1 MRMAGERYHKP
12 WTSSWGRRAR
22 LWAAAAL
29 VAVQAVLA
37 AGAHQ
42 VAYGAP
48 AGSVVLTTDFPGVA
62 VKPGETKTLSL
73 TLYNYTD
80 TGRTVDLAV
89 VRVPAGWEAILKA
102 RGMRVHQAYVGPKE
116 ESRPGST
123 FLDLEVRV
131 PKDARPGDY
140 PILLTAGGSQ
150 LPLSLR
156 VSREAGEQAV
166 ELTTQYPELR
176 GPAGAQFQF
185 PVDLTNRTG
194 EDQTFQL
201 SVQGPQGW
209 KVELTP
215 RFEDRQVASIGVRNG
230 ATQSL
235 EVKVTTPERIAAG
248 TYPVVVKASSPAG
261 EATLNLNTVVVGTYE
276 LRLTT
281 PTGRLNAQGVAGRDS
296 PLKLVVENTGTAEL
310 HNITFSSDVPVN
322 WTVKFD
328 PQRIDVLEPGKTR
341 EVTATLRPDSR
352 AIAGDYAM
360 TLRAQAAEASTSSTF
375 RVAVQTP
382 TLWGWVGVGIVALV
396 LAGLFGTFRVYG
408 RR

>member
-1 MRMAGERYHKP
+1 MNAAAVFMRRRRTPEV
-12 WTSSWGRRAR
+12 RAR
-22 LWAAAAL
+22 CAAAAL
-29 VAVQAVLA
+29 AAALLALGLVLTPAAQA
-37 AGAHQ
+37 Q
-42 VAYGAP
+42 P
-48 AGSVVLTTDFPGVA
+48 SVVLTTDFPGIA
-62 VKPGETKTLSL
+62 VKPGEVKTLSL

-80 TGRTVDLAV
+80 AGRTVDLSV
-89 VRVPAGWEAILKA
+89 VRVPSGWEAVLKA
-102 RGMRVHQAYVGPKE
+102 RGMRVHRAYVGPKE
-116 ESRPGST
+116 ENRAGST
-123 FLDLEVRV
+123 YLDLEVRV
-131 PKDARPGDY
+131 PRDARPGDY
-140 PILLTAGGSQ
+140 PIVLTADASR
-150 LPLSLR
+150 LELSLR
-156 VSREAGEQAV
+156 VARDASEQQI

-209 KVELTP
+209 RVELTP
-215 RFEDRQVASIGVRNG
+215 RFEERQVASIGVRNG

-235 EVKVTTPERIAAG
+235 EVKVTPPERVEAG
-248 TYPVVVKASSPAG
+248 SYPIVVKAASPSG
-261 EATLNLNTVVVGTYE
+261 EATLNLNTVVIGTYE
-276 LRLTT
+276 LQLTT
-281 PTGRLNAQGVAGRDS
+281 PTGRLNAQGVAGRDN
-296 PLKLVVENTGTAEL
+296 PLKLVVQNTGTADL
-310 HNITFSSDVPVN
+310 HNITFSSDVPMN
-322 WTVKFD
+322 WVVKFD
-328 PQRIDVLEPGKTR
+328 PQRIDLLPAGKTQ

-382 TLWGWVGVGIVALV
+382 TLWGWIGVGIVVLV